1 MQQGQRTDRVGSNQT
16 GPVAHA
22 RLRRRARGAS
32 AHARQQ
38 APGQD
43 RHSRRRREGRRGQ
56 DRRRPRG
63 HLRRGG
69 HVICVII
76 RWAINP
82 FRGDRFAEGW
92 LPAAEAALDD
102 RLDFIQTATFPT
114 KAAWER
120 YWYSE
125 TIAEKRV
132 QLAGYYQVPLLP
144 TFWEVVGEGKAVLTP
159 APAEP

>member
-1 MQQGQRTDRVGSNQT
+1 M
-16 GPVAHA
+16 
-22 RLRRRARGAS
+22 
-32 AHARQQ
+32 
-38 APGQD
+38 
-43 RHSRRRREGRRGQ
+43 
-56 DRRRPRG
+56 
-63 HLRRGG
+63 
-69 HVICVII
+69 ICVII

-92 LPAAEAALDD
+92 LPAAEAALDYGATAWSFYRAID
-102 RLDFIQTATFPT
+102 GRLDFIQTATFPT

-144 TFWEVVGEGKAVLTP
+144 TFWEALGEGAVKP
-159 APAEP
+159 VVAHEEAAEL